1 MEIAIIEKTNILGKT
16 LEIYGNKEKPLFLA
30 KDIAEWIGHTNV
42 SEMVRNLEEETEK
55 LNSTIFSS
63 GQNREV
69 VFLTEFGVYEV
80 LFTSRK
86 QVAKQLRK
94 GVKEFLRAWRKQEV
108 KVVENKTMDNSES
121 LLQATKNLLELS
133 SQLNDRV
140 KSLEDKTNCI
150 TKSERY
156 RLHQAIKKRV
166 YERANHLNMNDNL
179 KLLFANF
186 YRDFKRKFSIAILDD
201 LAPSDLESA
210 FEFVNSWREDK
221 NLKRM

>member
-1 MEIAIIEKTNILGKT
+1 MELIIIEKTNILGKI

-30 KDIAEWIGHTNV
+30 RDIADWIGHTNV

-108 KVVENKTMDNSES
+108 KVVENKTIDNSES

-186 YRDFKRKFSIAILDD
+186 YRDFKRKFAIAILDD

-210 FEFVNSWREDK
+210 FEFVNTWREDK

>member
-1 MEIAIIEKTNILGKT
+1 MEIAIIEITNILGKT

-30 KDIAEWIGHTNV
+30 KDIADWIGHTNV
-42 SEMVRNLEEETEK
+42 SEMVRNLEEGTEK
-55 LNSTIFSS
+55 VLSNVDTLGGNQLSTL
-63 GQNREV
+63 
-69 VFLTEFGVYEV
+69 LTEFGVYEV

-86 QVAKQLRK
+86 KVAKQLRK

-108 KVVENKTMDNSES
+108 KVVENKTIDNSES

-140 KSLEDKTNCI
+140 KSLEDKTNSI

-210 FEFVNSWREDK
+210 FEFVNTWREDK

>member
-1 MEIAIIEKTNILGKT
+1 MELIVKKETKYITS
-16 LEIYGNKEKPLFLA
+16 LELLDEINF
-30 KDIAEWIGHTNV
+30 
-42 SEMVRNLEEETEK
+42 
-55 LNSTIFSS
+55 F
-63 GQNREV
+63 
-69 VFLTEFGVYEV
+69 
-80 LFTSRK
+80 
-86 QVAKQLRK
+86 
-94 GVKEFLRAWRKQEV
+94 RKQEGNR
-108 KVVENKTMDNSES
+108 KKLQHKTLLEIIRDEFEEEIGEQKILPSTYTNDRGKLYPMFELTIAQSKQILVRESKFVRKAIIKKLEEIESIAIGTNNSD
-121 LLQATKNLLELS
+121 LILQATKNLLELS
-133 SQLNDRV
+133 GRLNERV
-140 KSLEDKTNCI
+140 KTLEDKTNSI